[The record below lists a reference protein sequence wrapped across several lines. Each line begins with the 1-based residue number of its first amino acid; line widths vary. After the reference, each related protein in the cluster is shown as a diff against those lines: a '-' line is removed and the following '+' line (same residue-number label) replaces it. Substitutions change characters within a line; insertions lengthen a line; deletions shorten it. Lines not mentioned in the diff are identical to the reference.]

1 MKKIL
6 ALVLALLMVA
16 ALFAACGG
24 GSTPANTDDGSGTVV
39 DGDPFGGEDNITLKV
54 WAPEK
59 AKDLTEK
66 QCADFIAKYP
76 DKTISIEVVAQGE
89 GDAASALLNDPDTA
103 ADVFS
108 FPVDQ
113 LNKLVRA
120 GVIAEV
126 FPEYLD
132 DIKARNSEF
141 TVDAAT
147 LNGTTWAFPETGE
160 NGYYLVYDKSV
171 VSDEQAKTLEGVL
184 QACRDA
190 GRKFIMDGGNG
201 FYSCIFPFTGGLTL
215 EGLNE
220 ENVQQFNDYNEDEVV
235 DALVA
240 FSTLFHEYS
249 DIFESNAS
257 DKIASGMA
265 EATPTVAAGIDGSWN
280 AATVEGVLG
289 ENFGAA
295 KLPTIKVNGQDKQ
308 IVSLN
313 GCKLIGVNMSS
324 KFLDA
329 AQVLADYLTGEEC
342 QQQRAEEISWLP
354 SNINAAK
361 CDAVSNNAALSALL
375 AQTEFS
381 VPQVNMADTFWSPM
395 GALGDAVWKTE
406 NASDAAFLK
415 SEFEKCIANI
425 KDE

>member
-16 ALFAACGG
+16 TIFAACGG
-24 GSTPANTDDGSGTVV
+24 GTTTTTSDDTGTATG
-39 DGDPFGGEDNITLKV
+39 GDPFGGEDNITLKV

-66 QCADFIAKYP
+66 QCADFIALYP

-132 DIKARNSEF
+132 DVKARNSEF

-147 LNGTTWAFPETGE
+147 VNGTTWAFPETGE

-190 GRKFIMDGGNG
+190 GRKFIMDAGNG
-201 FYSCIFPFTGGLTL
+201 FYSCVFPFTGGLTL
-215 EGLNE
+215 EGLDEN
-220 ENVQQFNDYNEDEVV
+220 NVQKFNEYNEDDVV
-235 DALVA
+235 NTLVA

-295 KLPTIKVNGQDKQ
+295 KLPTIKVGGQDKQ
-308 IVSLN
+308 LVSLN

-342 QQQRAEEISWLP
+342 QTQRAEEISWLP
-354 SNINAAK
+354 SNTVAAK
-361 CDAVSNNAALSALL
+361 SSAVTGNAALSALL

-381 VPQVNMADTFWSPM
+381 VPQVNMADTFWTPM

-406 NASDAAFLK
+406 NPTDAAYLK
-415 SEFEKCIANI
+415 GELEKCIANI